1 VSEREFDVVVV
12 GAGPAGEVCA
22 GRLAD
27 NGVSVA
33 LVERELVGGECS
45 FYACMPSK
53 ALLRPAQALAEARRV
68 PGAAQAAEGELDV
81 AAVLRRRDE
90 VVHDLDDRAQLPWVE
105 ERGIALVRGQGA
117 LVGERVV
124 RVRGAGEVDAQGE
137 GAGGGSAPGAAGRP
151 GTGEELLLRARKAV
165 VLAPGSGASL
175 PPIPGLREAHPWTNR
190 EVTTASAIPASLLVL
205 GGGVVGV
212 EMAQAYA
219 SLGARVTVVEALE
232 RLIAGEEEFASA
244 QVREGLEGLGVE
256 VAEGVK
262 ASAVK
267 REGDTGPV
275 TVELEDGRSYTGA
288 ELLVAV
294 GRRPRTDELGLEAL
308 GLADPGSPGRPVEVD
323 ETLRVPGREW
333 LYVVGDANGRA
344 LLTHMGKYQARFA
357 VDRIL
362 GRLAETDGLRFDG
375 RRSPRVIF
383 TEPQVAAVGHT
394 LAGAR
399 EAGLNVRAVDRPTEG
414 NAGGSFVGHGAPGTV
429 RLVVDE
435 DRRILVGAT
444 FTGVEVAEQL
454 HAATIAIV
462 GEVPLERLWHA
473 VPCFPTRSEVWLG
486 LLEEYGL

>member
-1 VSEREFDVVVV
+1 VSEREFDVVVI

-27 NGVSVA
+27 NGASVA

-68 PGAAQAAEGELDV
+68 PGAAQAAAGELDV
-81 AAVLRRRDE
+81 DAVLRRRDE
-90 VVHDLDDRAQLPWVE
+90 VVHHLDDAQQLPWVQ
-105 ERGIALVRGQGA
+105 ERGIALVRGHGA
-117 LVGERVV
+117 LAGERLVRVGE
-124 RVRGAGEVDAQGE
+124 AAED
-137 GAGGGSAPGAAGRP
+137 GGD
-151 GTGEELLLRARKAV
+151 LILRARKAV
-165 VLAPGSGASL
+165 VLAPGSGATL

-219 SLGARVTVVEALE
+219 SLGARVTLVEALE

-256 VAEGVK
+256 VAVGVK
-262 ASAVK
+262 ASAVA
-267 REGDTGPV
+267 REGDAGPV

-294 GRRPRTDELGLEAL
+294 GRRPHTDALGLEAL
-308 GLADPGSPGRPVEVD
+308 GLADPDSPGRPVEVD
-323 ETLRVPGREW
+323 ETLRVAGREW

-357 VDRIL
+357 VDHIL
-362 GRLAETDGLRFDG
+362 GRLADSGGLRFDG

-394 LAGAR
+394 LQGAR
-399 EAGLNVRAVDRPTEG
+399 EAGLNVRAVERSAEG

-435 DRRILVGAT
+435 DRRVLVGAT